1 MSCFECFVHIHIYI
15 HIYKYILIS
24 YLMLCACVSTWVLP
38 FVDSTQVGKVGN
50 NFEAANSLHR
60 MPRAQKLRCCH
71 ASSPS
76 TPRRDPPVEQFGT
89 VSLLLPHTGHGGGG
103 TKKILEHMD
112 VVHDGGISVGTFG
125 NHQAIP
131 EGNPVEIPAHEALTL
146 LTAIIQRPPSTMY
159 SRA

>member
-1 MSCFECFVHIHIYI
+1 
-15 HIYKYILIS
+15 
-24 YLMLCACVSTWVLP
+24 MLQAPARLVETLLS
-38 FVDSTQVGKVGN
+38 
-50 NFEAANSLHR
+50 NSS
-60 MPRAQKLRCCH
+60 AQSAYFYPTL
-71 ASSPS
+71 A
-76 TPRRDPPVEQFGT
+76 TE
-89 VSLLLPHTGHGGGG
+89 GGE
-103 TKKILEHMD
+103 KKILEHLD